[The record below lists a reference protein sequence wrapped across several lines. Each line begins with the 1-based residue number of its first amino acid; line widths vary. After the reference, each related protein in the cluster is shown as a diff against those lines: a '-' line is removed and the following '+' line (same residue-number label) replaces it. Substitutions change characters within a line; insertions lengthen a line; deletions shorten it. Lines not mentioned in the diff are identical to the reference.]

1 MKIYLRIF
9 ITVLSGI
16 ILISCGDSKLPEAD
30 LIIKNGQV
38 ATVDSSNTIAEAV
51 AIKSGLILAVGSNNE
66 ILKYKG
72 DSTKVID
79 AENSFVMPGFIDS
92 HAHFLGLGKSKMIL
106 DLRGANN
113 FDEVVAIVAE
123 AAENSLP
130 GEWITGRGWH
140 QEKWDP
146 APNENVNGYPY
157 HDQLSAASPRNPVY
171 LTHAS
176 GHAIIANAKAIELAG
191 ITSETPNPRGG
202 NIVKDAEG
210 KLTGVFEENAE
221 DLILKVYQDYRNTL
235 TEEQILQEKIHAYEL
250 AAEECLSNGI
260 TSFHDS
266 GSSFEEID
274 LIKSLIDDNKIPVR
288 LNVMIYAGNNELKEK
303 AKDYRIVG
311 YGNNRLTVRSVK
323 KYIDGALGSRGA
335 WLLSPYDDDTTNYG
349 LNVTPLK
356 ELKET
361 AEICLENELQMN
373 THAIGDRG
381 NREVLK
387 IYEEAYKNNEGK
399 DLRWRI
405 EHAQH
410 LSNKDIP
417 KFTELGIIA
426 AMQGIHCTSDAVFVT
441 KRLGPYRAKEGA
453 YVWRKLLDVGTIICN
468 GTDAP
473 VEDVSPISSY
483 YSSVTRMLSDQS
495 TFYPEQKMTR
505 EEALRSYTINGA
517 YASFEENIK
526 GSLTPGKL
534 ADIVI
539 ISNNLLTCEDSEILG
554 TQVVYTIVGGDVV
567 YELTSN

>member
-1 MKIYLRIF
+1 MKIYLRI
-9 ITVLSGI
+9 ISIVLTGML
-16 ILISCGDSKLPEAD
+16 LISCGDSNLPEAD

-38 ATVDSSNTIAEAV
+38 ATVDSLNTTTEAV
-51 AIKSGLILAVGSNNE
+51 AVKNGLILAAGSNHE
-66 ILKYKG
+66 ILKYRG
-72 DSTKVID
+72 DSTKIID
-79 AENSFVMPGFIDS
+79 AKGNFVMPGFIDS
-92 HAHFLGLGKSKMIL
+92 HAHFLGIGKSKLIL
-106 DLRGANN
+106 DLMSVNN
-113 FDEVVAIVAE
+113 YDEVVAIVAQ
-123 AAENSLP
+123 AAENALP
-130 GEWITGRGWH
+130 GEWIVGRGWH

-146 APNENVNGYPY
+146 VPKNNVNGYPY
-157 HDQLSAASPRNPVY
+157 HDQLSDASPLNPVY

-176 GHAIIANAKAIELAG
+176 GHALLANAKAMELAG
-191 ITSETPNPRGG
+191 VTSETPNPRGG
-202 NIVKDAEG
+202 NIVKDAQG

-221 DLILKVYQDYRNTL
+221 DLILKVYQEYRNTL

-260 TSFHDS
+260 TSFHDA

-274 LIKSLIDDNKIPVR
+274 LLKSLIDDDKIPLR
-288 LNVMIYAGNNELKEK
+288 LNVMIYADNNELKEK

-335 WLLSPYDDDTTNYG
+335 WFLSPYDDDTTNYG

-361 AEICLENELQMN
+361 SEICLENNLQMN

-381 NREVLK
+381 NREILK
-387 IYEEAYKNNEGK
+387 IYESAYAKNGNK

-410 LSNKDIP
+410 LSNNDIK
-417 KFTELGIIA
+417 KFSELGVIA
-426 AMQGIHCTSDAVFVT
+426 AMQGVHCTSDAVFVNR
-441 KRLGPYRAKEGA
+441 RLGAYRAKEGA
-453 YVWRKLLDVGTIICN
+453 YVWRKLIDSGAIISN

-473 VEDVSPISSY
+473 VEKVSPIASFY
-483 YSSVTRMLSDQS
+483 ASVTRMLSDGT
-495 TFYPEQKMTR
+495 TFYAEQKMTR

-517 YASFEENIK
+517 YASFEESIK
-526 GSLTPGKL
+526 GSLIPGKL

-539 ISNNLLTCEDSEILG
+539 LSNNLLTCEDPEILG
-554 TQVVYTIVGGDVV
+554 TEVIYTIVGGEVV
-567 YELTSN
+567 FESEK